1 MNKFFSNPLSIQI
14 TNPNNNKN
22 SFRQRTRKV
31 IKSQE
36 KEQKFF
42 RNIFPKIIT
51 ERSKNEVEHTVSKV
65 DKKVKEISLSVESF
79 NNYMGSYK
87 DILKYPP
94 NDYYSTERIRHF
106 IPFKMLKNVNLN
118 KKKDFYSTFNS
129 FNTCSNRQVLSLN
142 DSNTILNH
150 KKLIISKSNLGNQ
163 EIKKKEDIKNFISND
178 NEIFKYFL
186 DGIFLTEPEK
196 LRYLNIDEKK
206 MHQHPLDN
214 ADFNFYSKYL
224 EDIYKNENFTD
235 VKKKEYEMSFFN
247 KLVKMKFILELSS
260 VCLYFEEIDIKN
272 IKNTDNHEYNQD
284 KIDEKDNIDYSKNEK
299 DHNKNIQKL
308 YLPFKYI
315 PLFFLLSYSSFKV
328 FISEVIMFDDKNNK
342 FNFIESEI
350 MENILKKYS
359 DFCRNK
365 IHMHNIENNE
375 SVFKDIIYN
384 ENEFHYNY
392 IFYWIIYD
400 RREEN
405 IKKKMFKFKIIFPLI
420 SLKIDNYEIKFNKFI
435 NKCIIFDLIK
445 NNFISWD
452 RYILYNL
459 FMDKKL
465 RKSLGN
471 ILKKERNFFLN
482 QYSAKN
488 MGPTIDSTL
497 AKKNIFDFFL
507 TELSEDLNYNY
518 YYYFAPFKATIMSK
532 VRNKFNIHDSVSL
545 KLNDTTKIYK
555 LAKHFGLMGI
565 ISKCMFYNKLTN
577 KYYFA
582 FKVLQDITQD
592 IILMY
597 KKYEKEKCII
607 NNKCSKVYK
616 VNGEEIHLVIREC
629 LLCQKEINIFNY
641 AELKYYKLPY
651 SLLQYVLDE
660 EITEDK
666 TISILFNK
674 SDIIINSNEIKD
686 YKEFI
691 YKKDLNTNLSFS
703 AKKASEKRKGR
714 KKFNSNRTLKKINFA
729 ESNSNMNK
737 IINAN
742 HISSK
747 DIIRNNKCYK
757 TMVMEKLD
765 FNKPSIFSRLKE
777 SQKKLFGFD
786 QNNGNYEN
794 KKNNTKSPSKVF
806 NHYSQNQITY
816 TKSRFRI
823 NENKDKLKFN
833 FDNKNH

>member
-1 MNKFFSNPLSIQI
+1 MSNFFSNPLSIQI

-22 SFRQRTRKV
+22 SFRQRSRKV

-129 FNTCSNRQVLSLN
+129 FNTYSNRKILSLN
-142 DSNTILNH
+142 DSNSILNH

-163 EIKKKEDIKNFISND
+163 EIKKKEEIKNFASND

-196 LRYLNIDEKK
+196 LKYLNIDEKK
-206 MHQHPLDN
+206 MHQHPLDD
-214 ADFNFYSKYL
+214 ADFDFYSKYL
-224 EDIYKNENFTD
+224 ENIYKNENFTD
-235 VKKKEYEMSFFN
+235 VKKKEYEMSFFK
-247 KLVKMKFILELSS
+247 KLVKLKFILELSS
-260 VCLYFEEIDIKN
+260 VCLYFEKIDIKN
-272 IKNTDNHEYNQD
+272 IKNPDNLEYNQD
-284 KIDEKDNIDYSKNEK
+284 KIDEKDNIDSSKNEK
-299 DHNKNIQKL
+299 EHNENVQKL

-315 PLFFLLSYSSFKV
+315 PLIFLLSYSSFKV
-328 FISEVIMFDDKNNK
+328 FISEIIIFDDKNNK

-350 MENILKKYS
+350 MENIIKKYS

-365 IHMHNIENNE
+365 ILMHNIEKNE

-400 RREEN
+400 KREEK

-435 NKCIIFDLIK
+435 NKCIIFELIK

-465 RKSLGN
+465 RKSLGK

-488 MGPTIDSTL
+488 VGPAIDNTI
-497 AKKNIFDFFL
+497 AKKNNFDFFL

-518 YYYFAPFKATIMSK
+518 YYYFAPYKATIMSK

-545 KLNDTTKIYK
+545 KLNDTKKIYK
-555 LAKHFGLMGI
+555 LAKHFGLIGI

-582 FKVLQDITQD
+582 FKVLQDTQD
-592 IILMY
+592 IISNY
-597 KKYEKEKCII
+597 KKFEKEMCII
-607 NNKCSKVYK
+607 NNKCSKAYK
-616 VNGEEIHLVIREC
+616 VNGAEIHLLIREC

-641 AELKYYKLPY
+641 IELKYYKLPY

-666 TISILFNK
+666 TISILFNE

-691 YKKDLNTNLSFS
+691 YKKDLNNNLSFS
-703 AKKASEKRKGR
+703 AKKGSEKRKGR
-714 KKFNSNRTLKKINFA
+714 KKFASNKTLKQINFA
-729 ESNSNMNK
+729 ESNNNMNK
-737 IINAN
+737 FIYVNRN
-742 HISSK
+742 TSK
-747 DIIRNNKCYK
+747 NYTRSDKCYK
-757 TMVMEKLD
+757 TMVMKKLD
-765 FNKPSIFSRLKE
+765 FSKPSIFSRLKE

-794 KKNNTKSPSKVF
+794 KKNNTKTPSKIF
-806 NHYSQNQITY
+806 NHYSQNQLTK

-823 NENKDKLKFN
+823 NEYKDK
-833 FDNKNH
+833 